1 MDVRRIRT
9 ISNLIS
15 VSRVVFVLPAA
26 YCLMTVFPYHRAW
39 AIFFI
44 FVASSTDFFDGFL
57 ARKLREVTD
66 FGKIVDPLADKIG
79 IGIVAICLLLT
90 GDIPLWYFTA
100 VVARDALIFLGSIY
114 IKQRKQIVPQAN
126 MAGKITVNIIAL
138 ALLLCI
144 LRIPVLEP
152 LRIGVIWL
160 SVLFMIISLVI
171 YAKRLF
177 IGRTLIQKS

>member
-1 MDVRRIRT
+1 MQRIRT

-15 VSRVVFVLPAA
+15 VSRVAFVLPAA
-26 YCLMTVFPYHRAW
+26 YCLMADFPNHRAW

-57 ARKLREVTD
+57 ARKLHEVTD

-79 IGIVAICLLLT
+79 IGIIAVCLLLT
-90 GDIPLWYFTA
+90 GDIPLWYFAA
-100 VVARDALIFLGSIY
+100 VVARDALIFVGGIY
-114 IKQRKQIVPQAN
+114 IKKNKQIVPQAN

-144 LRIPVLEP
+144 VRIPALEP

-160 SVLFMIISLVI
+160 SVLFMIVSLIV

-177 IGRTLIQKS
+177 IGRTLTQKS